1 MSHQC
6 AQIGTHCVRYVR
18 RGVKKGKDILK
29 YCVDNDELPENKWN
43 SKRIADGDEPVAFLT
58 SLLAAP
64 EAAPAPGKRARDPE
78 PAQQQVVST
87 LVLSGGFREPTVL
100 ELSEDYTNAGAVGS
114 LAFKLERVS
123 GASVFGGC
131 AHFRLTV
138 PIPKHLRGG
147 RIGAMIYDGS
157 CSCRVVTLSKLRVVS
172 FQFPQPVEQAQARY
186 LDMDPDEPVLELL
199 VPIVEAAPPLAPA
212 VHFGHGCR
220 KRRAALRT
228 GSCANCGSAA
238 QRRCSYCQREY
249 YCGDACWGK
258 DWSRH
263 RRACLSSCTCD
274 ERPSWLCPVS
284 ACFAA
289 EIGMCDGDVLH
300 RVDLDLDRGGY
311 DISEIR
317 TEHACTCMG
326 MWCPADDEPLP
337 CFMCASQKGRK
348 WI

>member
-1 MSHQC
+1 M
-6 AQIGTHCVRYVR
+6 
-18 RGVKKGKDILK
+18 
-29 YCVDNDELPENKWN
+29 
-43 SKRIADGDEPVAFLT
+43 
-58 SLLAAP
+58 
-64 EAAPAPGKRARDPE
+64 
-78 PAQQQVVST
+78 
-87 LVLSGGFREPTVL
+87 LSGSSRE
-100 ELSEDYTNAGAVGS
+100 YNAGAVGS

-123 GASVFGGC
+123 GAAVFGGS

-138 PIPKHLRGG
+138 PIAKHSGG
-147 RIGAMIYDGS
+147 RIGAMIYNGS

-172 FQFPQPVEQAQARY
+172 FQFPQPVEQAQAKY

-220 KRRAALRT
+220 KRRAALVT
-228 GSCANCGSAA
+228 GPCAKCGSAA
-238 QRRCSYCQREY
+238 QRRCSFCQREY
-249 YCGDACWGK
+249 YCGDACFGK

-300 RVDLDLDRGGY
+300 RVDLEVY
-311 DISEIR
+311 DIAEIR
-317 TEHACTCMG
+317 TEHPCTCMG
-326 MWCPADDEPLP
+326 WIGGYMDESEPIP
-337 CFMCASQKGRK
+337 CYHGAFQKGRK
-348 WI
+348 WF